1 MDSIKELRK
10 AYARITEMIG
20 KLESEKSKTSDN
32 KVAFRLGKEIRELT
46 SVSVVIAE
54 KLFDMEKVERFDL
67 LKPEE
72 IEQRKRE
79 VFGEWLEKHKESEVK
94 VES

>member
-1 MDSIKELRK
+1 MDSVKELRK
-10 AYARITEMIG
+10 AYARIVEMIER
-20 KLESEKSKTSDN
+20 LEAEKSKTSDS

-54 KLFDMEKVERFDL
+54 KLFDMEKVERFGL

-72 IEQRKRE
+72 IEEKKRE
-79 VFGEWLEKHKESEVK
+79 VFGEWLEKRKESEVK